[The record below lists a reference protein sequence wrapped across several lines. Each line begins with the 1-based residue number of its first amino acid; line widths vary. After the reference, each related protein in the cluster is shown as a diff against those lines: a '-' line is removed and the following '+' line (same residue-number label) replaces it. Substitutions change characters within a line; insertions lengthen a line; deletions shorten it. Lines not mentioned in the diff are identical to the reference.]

1 MADTVKYKYLDENGL
16 LYLWTLLKSKLADKV
31 SNDGFTTAIAGLNKN
46 ITDLL
51 DEDEEI
57 KGLIANL
64 QSNKQDKITVSTGL
78 EMSGN
83 TISAKTPEEIRKELN
98 AVLGKVYKS
107 IKYDSSVG
115 KYVLYSYD
123 ATSATGV
130 SESSSPIASHKDLES
145 KVDKVTGMGL
155 SQNSYTTEE
164 KTKLGALP
172 DNATLANTYAKKTD
186 ITTTFRVKG
195 SVNFSSLPAISNAA
209 EGDVYNIKDA
219 FTTTNSFVEGTGK
232 SYPAGSNVVCVID
245 NSAKKWDVLGGQIDL
260 SPFAK
265 AEEFA
270 AITNTEIDNV
280 LAN

>member
-16 LYLWTLLKSKLADKV
+16 LYLWTLLKSKLSGKV
-31 SNDGFTTAIAGLNKN
+31 DDDSFTTAIAGLNKN
-46 ITDLL
+46 ITDLI
-51 DEDEEI
+51 DEDDEI

-64 QSNKQDKITVSTGL
+64 QSSKQDKITVSTGL

-98 AVLGKVYKS
+98 EALGKVYKS

-123 ATSATGV
+123 ATSTTGV
-130 SESSSPIASHKDLES
+130 SESSSPIASYKDLES
-145 KVDKVTGMGL
+145 KVDKVNGMGL
-155 SQNSYTTEE
+155 SQNSYTTAE
-164 KTKLGALP
+164 KTKLSALP
-172 DNATLANTYAKKTD
+172 DNATLASTYAKKSD
-186 ITTTFRVKG
+186 ITTLYRHKG
-195 SVNFSSLPAISNAA
+195 SVTFANLPLPSTCSV
-209 EGDVYNIKDA
+209 GDVYNIKDS
-219 FTTTNSFVEGTGK
+219 FGTSEYFVEGKGK
-232 SYPAGSNVVCVID
+232 TYPAGSNVSCVED
-245 NSAKKWDVLGGQIDL
+245 NGTKLWDVLGGQIDL

-265 AEEFA
+265 TEEFS

>member
-1 MADTVKYKYLDENGL
+1 MADTVKYKFLDENGL

-31 SNDGFTTAIAGLNKN
+31 SNDSFTTIIAGLNKN
-46 ITDLL
+46 ITDLI
-51 DEDEEI
+51 DEDDEI
-57 KGLIANL
+57 KRLIAEL

-98 AVLGKVYKS
+98 EVLGKVYKS

-123 ATSATGV
+123 ASSATGV

-155 SQNSYTTEE
+155 SQNSYTTAE

-172 DNATLANTYAKKTD
+172 DNATLASTYAKKSD
-186 ITTTFRVKG
+186 ITTMYRHKG
-195 SVNFSSLPAISNAA
+195 SVTFANLPLPSTCSV
-209 EGDVYNIKDA
+209 GDVYNIKDS
-219 FTTTNSFVEGTGK
+219 FSTTEYFVEGRGHT
-232 SYPAGSNVVCVID
+232 YPMGSNVVCVSD
-245 NSAKKWDVLGGQIDL
+245 NGTKLWDVLGGQIDL

-265 AEEFA
+265 TEEFA